1 MDRSIDTIKQLFELL
16 RAGLWEQD
24 VERRNYETMDFPEI
38 LRLATEQ
45 SVVGLIAAG
54 LEHVKG
60 VKVPQEWSLQ
70 FIGQTLQIE
79 QRNKAM
85 NAFIA
90 ELIDGLR
97 KVGVYTL
104 LVKGQGVAQCYER
117 PLWRASGD
125 VDLLLSDSKYN
136 QAKEYLSTIAD
147 SVDKEDERRLHLG
160 MNVKGW
166 VVELHGSLLTGISRQ
181 LNNVIEEVQYALFNG
196 GEVRSWDNEN
206 TVVYLPSPD
215 DDAFL
220 IFSHILEH
228 FYVGGIGLRQVCDWC
243 RLLWTY
249 REMIDVRLIERRL
262 RKAKIL
268 TEWKGFAAFSV
279 DYLGMPV
286 EVMPLY
292 EDKKKWHRCAVRL
305 CNRIIET
312 GNFGHNA
319 DESYRRRTSKAVRL
333 MITFWRRVA
342 EYWKLTMI
350 FPTQTPRIF
359 LTYVTGRVRANM

>member
-1 MDRSIDTIKQLFELL
+1 
-16 RAGLWEQD
+16 
-24 VERRNYETMDFPEI
+24 
-38 LRLATEQ
+38 
-45 SVVGLIAAG
+45 
-54 LEHVKG
+54 
-60 VKVPQEWSLQ
+60 
-70 FIGQTLQIE
+70 
-79 QRNKAM
+79 
-85 NAFIA
+85 
-90 ELIDGLR
+90 
-97 KVGVYTL
+97 
-104 LVKGQGVAQCYER
+104 
-117 PLWRASGD
+117 
-125 VDLLLSDSKYN
+125 
-136 QAKEYLSTIAD
+136 
-147 SVDKEDERRLHLG
+147 
-160 MNVKGW
+160 
-166 VVELHGSLLTGISRQ
+166 
-181 LNNVIEEVQYALFNG
+181 
-196 GEVRSWDNEN
+196 
-206 TVVYLPSPD
+206 
-215 DDAFL
+215 
-220 IFSHILEH
+220 
-228 FYVGGIGLRQVCDWC
+228 
-243 RLLWTY
+243 
-249 REMIDVRLIERRL
+249 MIDVRLIERRL